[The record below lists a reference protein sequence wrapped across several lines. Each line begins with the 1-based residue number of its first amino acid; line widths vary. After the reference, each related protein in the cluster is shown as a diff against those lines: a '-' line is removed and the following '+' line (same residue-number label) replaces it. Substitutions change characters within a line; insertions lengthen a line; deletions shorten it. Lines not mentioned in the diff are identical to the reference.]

1 MTTPIPSPNYRTGKI
16 CYIEIPAIDIAE
28 SAQFYQQVF
37 GWQIRRRSDGS
48 IAFDDTVGE
57 VSGTWVLGRPPLTDP
72 GLLVFIMVA
81 DAATTIEAIIAAG
94 GTIVQPVNPDE
105 QEVYAHFR
113 DPAGN
118 VLGIYQQ
125 AGLAEI
131 EAQLEARQPIRERK
145 LCQKN
150 SSYRSSHKPTKT
162 SWKRQ
167 LWQHSAGCLKG
178 ETGGDHA
185 TLWLTWQ
192 DGKSWHVCVFPGL

>member
-1 MTTPIPSPNYRTGKI
+1 MATPTPSPNYRTGKI

-37 GWQIRRRSDGS
+37 GWQVRQRSDGS
-48 IAFDDTVGE
+48 IAFDDTIGE

-72 GLLVFIMVA
+72 GLLVFTMVA
-81 DAATTIEAIIAAG
+81 DAATTIEAIIASG

-105 QEVYAHFR
+105 HEVYAHFR

-131 EAQLEARQPIRERK
+131 EAHLPDANR
-145 LCQKN
+145 
-150 SSYRSSHKPTKT
+150 
-162 SWKRQ
+162 
-167 LWQHSAGCLKG
+167 
-178 ETGGDHA
+178 
-185 TLWLTWQ
+185 
-192 DGKSWHVCVFPGL
+192 